1 VATVTAWSA
10 DVRFADRLYAGSKV
24 VVDKS
29 MIEEIMINNQPISVV
44 LDNYII
50 GIVEK

>member
-1 VATVTAWSA
+1 
-10 DVRFADRLYAGSKV
+10 V

-29 MIEEIMINNQPISVV
+29 MIEEIMINNQPINVV